1 MQQLIKRRESLLT
14 RLVAAGN
21 FIKGSIT
28 CVCGTCGRSHC
39 VCTTKSTTKAYRL
52 TYKDGRQ
59 KTQIVYIPK
68 NRLPEMRRLT
78 ANYARVRVLV
88 QQIISTFLW
97 AYHMSKRSAYRRTST
112 FSPIKR
118 LCTEYVLCC
127 TRTVLLGPT
136 RG

>member
-88 QQIISTFLW
+88 QQIIATNIDIFKKTKEG
-97 AYHMSKRSAYRRTST
+97 AA
-112 FSPIKR
+112 
-118 LCTEYVLCC
+118 
-127 TRTVLLGPT
+127 
-136 RG
+136 